1 MCFFPIPKHDLLLGL
16 CCLPALA
23 AIYLTGFTFN
33 QVPAAGLMAGG
44 ALTLA
49 FGANKTWGG
58 SSFSLLFTTT
68 LGMAFSSWLGCLTG
82 NVLPLYIF
90 GAMLYAA
97 VYVTMANVDGSAWW
111 MLLQWSIAYLV
122 SGYFAGSLAHA
133 TDRALLVGG
142 GGLVQM
148 FFLYLVFRRYPFQ
161 LKNFYPHAW
170 LRFLRV
176 TTGKYKHKIHLQ
188 WSVFFA
194 LLAMGLALFGV
205 EFFQLKNGY
214 WAGMTLL
221 ICLRNNYRD
230 SLSRVRARVL
240 GTLTGSIAA
249 AALTDLCHAPL
260 YLVGGFMLFGYI
272 AFSWS
277 YSLIAKSYF
286 VFAFLVT
293 VMVVFMIASLGG
305 SQTAI
310 ATHRLETTAIG
321 GLFALFALVM
331 TRIFTRK
338 QILFRRTKK
347 ASG

>member
-1 MCFFPIPKHDLLLGL
+1 MRFFPVPKHDLLLGL
-16 CCLPALA
+16 CCLPALL
-23 AIYLTGFTFN
+23 AIWLAGFTFH

-58 SSFSLLFTTT
+58 SSFSLLFTTL
-68 LGMAFSSWLGCLTG
+68 LGMAFSSWLGCLAG
-82 NVLPLYIF
+82 NALPLYIV

-111 MLLQWSIAYLV
+111 MLLQWAIAYLV
-122 SGYFAGSLAHA
+122 SGYFAGSLEHA
-133 TDRALLVGG
+133 ADRGLLVGA
-142 GGLVQM
+142 GGLIQL
-148 FFLYLVFRRYPFQ
+148 FFLSLVFRRYPFR
-161 LKNFYPHAW
+161 LKNFYPRAW

-194 LLAMGLALFGV
+194 LLAMGLALSGV
-205 EFFQLKNGY
+205 EYFHLKNGY

-230 SLSRVRARVL
+230 SLSRVRARVM
-240 GTLTGSIAA
+240 GTLAGSIAA
-249 AALTDLCHAPL
+249 AALIDLCHSPL

-272 AFSWS
+272 AFTWS

-286 VFAFLVT
+286 IFAFLVT
-293 VMVVFMIASLGG
+293 VMVVFMIASLGA
-305 SQTAI
+305 SQIAV
-310 ATHRLETTAIG
+310 ATHRLEATAIG

-331 TRIFTRK
+331 TRLFTRK
-338 QILFRRTKK
+338 QILLRRTQS
-347 ASG
+347 SG

>member
-1 MCFFPIPKHDLLLGL
+1 MRFFIVPKHDLLLGL
-16 CCLPALA
+16 CCLPALI
-23 AIYLTGFTFN
+23 AIYLTGFTFS

-58 SSFSLLFTTT
+58 SSFSLLFTTL
-68 LGMAFSSWLGCLTG
+68 LGMAASSLLGCLAG
-82 NVLPLYIF
+82 NILPVYIA

-97 VYVTMANVDGSAWW
+97 VYVTMANVDSSAWW

-122 SGYFAGSLAHA
+122 SGYFAGSLEHA
-133 TDRALLVGG
+133 VDRAMLVGT

-148 FFLYLVFRRYPFQ
+148 FFLYLVFRRYPFY
-161 LKNFYPHAW
+161 LKNFYPRAW

-176 TTGKYKHKIHLQ
+176 TTGRYKHKIHLQ

-194 LLAMGLALFGV
+194 VLAMGLALSGV
-205 EFFQLKNGY
+205 EYFHLQNGY

-240 GTLTGSIAA
+240 GTLAGSIAA
-249 AALTDLCHAPL
+249 AALIDLCHSPL

-272 AFSWS
+272 AFTYS

-286 VFAFLVT
+286 IFAFIVT
-293 VMVVFMIASLGG
+293 MMVVFMIASLGT
-305 SQTAI
+305 SQIVI

-321 GLFALFALVM
+321 GLFALFALIM
-331 TRIFTRK
+331 TRLFTRK
-338 QILFRRTKK
+338 QILLRRTKS
-347 ASG
+347 AG